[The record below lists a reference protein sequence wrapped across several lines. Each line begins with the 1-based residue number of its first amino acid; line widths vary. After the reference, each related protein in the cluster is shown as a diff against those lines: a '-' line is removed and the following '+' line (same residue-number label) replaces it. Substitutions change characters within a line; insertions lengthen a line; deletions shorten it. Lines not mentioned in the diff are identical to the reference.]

1 MDTPISNRKRARKA
15 YRLANKLVFSYLS
28 LWLAKKIFGK
38 RYYERRI
45 TAVHTKN
52 AGRVKK
58 TIDEL
63 RGLFIKVGQ
72 LISSMSH
79 ILPEP
84 YMVAL
89 ESMQDKAPVTPLPE
103 TLALIETE
111 LSSSISSLFSEFDD
125 TPIASASIGQV
136 YKATLLNGDRVAV
149 KVQHVG
155 IEALAE
161 ADLKIVQTL
170 VNRISWFFKIKGIE
184 HVYGQISL
192 MIREELDYSQ
202 EASSM
207 QRIRENLS
215 STEKIIIPEVIATHS
230 SKRILTTRFQEG
242 TKINNIQQLDK
253 WNIDRN
259 ELAERLILTYC
270 KMILEHGF
278 YHADPHPGNLLV
290 TQSGDIVLLDFG
302 AVAVMNETMRKEIPI
317 LIQAVLR
324 KDTSKILVSLRKI
337 GFVGNDESSTQV
349 AEKLINALNSFIQ
362 DEIKIDNMN
371 FKEMNMDDLKGSSI
385 DNLRKEI
392 GIRELTKI
400 VQVPKDWILL
410 DRTLQLLTGT
420 SFTLS
425 PEVNPVKI
433 IKPYMKRLLIKDG
446 GLKSIIVDAIK
457 QQITSLLTL
466 PNELSRFLKKANNGE
481 IVLDGFGKSE
491 RLYKVGQQFM
501 MSLLIIAA
509 VGFYWVKPE
518 NENSQYFIVA
528 AGIIAVFLLR
538 SIWKNR
544 KS

>member
-1 MDTPISNRKRARKA
+1 M
-15 YRLANKLVFSYLS
+15 
-28 LWLAKKIFGK
+28 
-38 RYYERRI
+38 
-45 TAVHTKN
+45 
-52 AGRVKK
+52 
-58 TIDEL
+58 
-63 RGLFIKVGQ
+63 
-72 LISSMSH
+72 
-79 ILPEP
+79 
-84 YMVAL
+84 
-89 ESMQDKAPVTPLPE
+89 
-103 TLALIETE
+103 
-111 LSSSISSLFSEFDD
+111 
-125 TPIASASIGQV
+125 
-136 YKATLLNGDRVAV
+136 
-149 KVQHVG
+149 
-155 IEALAE
+155 
-161 ADLKIVQTL
+161 
-170 VNRISWFFKIKGIE
+170 
-184 HVYGQISL
+184 YGQISL

-242 TKINNIQQLDK
+242 TKINNIQQLDE

-538 SIWKNR
+538 SMWKNR